1 MAHIEVRGVVRQ
13 VLVAFM
19 FLVQVVLN
27 VLSTSGVIAG
37 TDQAELSDKYR
48 TPITPAGYTFSVW
61 GLIYFC
67 QAVFSVYQALPNQRE
82 DEKLDRIAPWVC
94 AAFALNGGWLIVFSF
109 EYLWAGLFVIAGYLL
124 SLLRTYLLL
133 DPNYLEPNGTPP
145 ATILCVWLAFS
156 SNLAWV
162 TVATLLNTTIAFT
175 ATFKVTSQSAVMD
188 WCIGLIFFAIFIT
201 SYYTV
206 IRADPMYTAVT
217 IWAFIGIYNGPYAPP
232 QEFAAAGAIAA
243 AVLFIFGGL
252 NVVLQRQFP
261 KSPSYKSESPDV
273 ESQT

>member
-1 MAHIEVRGVVRQ
+1 MAHIEVRGIWRQALVV
-13 VLVAFM
+13 FM

-37 TDQAELSDKYR
+37 TDQSELSDKYR

-67 QAVFSVYQALPNQRE
+67 QAVYSVYQALPNQRD
-82 DEKLDRIAPWVC
+82 DEKLNRIAPWVSL
-94 AAFALNGGWLIVFSF
+94 AFALNGSWLIVFSF
-109 EYLWAGLFVIAGYLL
+109 EYLWAGLFVIVGYLL

-133 DPNYLEPNGTPP
+133 DPKYLEPQGSSAT
-145 ATILCVWLAFS
+145 TILCVWLAFS

-175 ATFKVTSQSAVMD
+175 ATFEATSPTAVLD
-188 WCIGLIFFAIFIT
+188 WCIGLIFLAVFIT

-217 IWAFIGIYNGPYAPP
+217 IWAFVGIYNGPYEPP
-232 QEFAAAGAIAA
+232 KEFAVAGAIAV
-243 AVLFIFGGL
+243 AVLFMLGAL
-252 NVVLQRQFP
+252 NTVLQRQFP
-261 KSPSYKSESPDV
+261 KAHYKSESP
-273 ESQT
+273 ESNA